1 MLPADVN
8 PIGAAG
14 LLGSAVVGATVGASV
29 GATVG
34 ASVGATVGAFVGAS
48 VGASVGAA
56 VRVSVVISVFDS
68 TTLVV
73 TTTPFAV
80 VGATVVD
87 VCAFP
92 DVCLLFFTV
101 TFTLYFFF
109 LYVAFITAFPAFLA
123 LITIL
128 FFNFPFFLMETTFF
142 PFTTFHLT
150 FFLTFF

>member
-34 ASVGATVGAFVGAS
+34 ASVGAT
-48 VGASVGAA
+48 VGAA

-92 DVCLLFFTV
+92 DVCCS
-101 TFTLYFFF
+101 
-109 LYVAFITAFPAFLA
+109 P
-123 LITIL
+123 
-128 FFNFPFFLMETTFF
+128 
-142 PFTTFHLT
+142 
-150 FFLTFF
+150 

>member
-1 MLPADVN
+1 MLPANVN

-14 LLGSAVVGATVGASV
+14 LFGSAVDGATVGASV

-34 ASVGATVGAFVGAS
+34 ASVGAT

-92 DVCLLFFTV
+92 DVCC
-101 TFTLYFFF
+101 
-109 LYVAFITAFPAFLA
+109 
-123 LITIL
+123 LI
-128 FFNFPFFLMETTFF
+128 
-142 PFTTFHLT
+142 
-150 FFLTFF
+150 

>member
-1 MLPADVN
+1 MLPANVN

-14 LLGSAVVGATVGASV
+14 LLGSAVDGATVGASV

-34 ASVGATVGAFVGAS
+34 ASVGATVDASVGAT

-92 DVCLLFFTV
+92 DVCCSPLLFFTV

-109 LYVAFITAFPAFLA
+109 LYVAFITAFNY
-123 LITIL
+123 
-128 FFNFPFFLMETTFF
+128 NFVF
-142 PFTTFHLT
+142 
-150 FFLTFF
+150 

>member
-1 MLPADVN
+1 MFTADVN

-14 LLGSAVVGATVGASV
+14 LLGSAVVGAT
-29 GATVG
+29 
-34 ASVGATVGAFVGAS
+34 
-48 VGASVGAA
+48 

-92 DVCLLFFTV
+92 DVCCSPLLLFTV

-142 PFTTFHLT
+142 PFSFH
-150 FFLTFF
+150 FLI